1 MKQVLLECSIHED
14 GVKLLKKE
22 VEVIGPIPNHTEV
35 IALLKK
41 GVHGLIVSSALPVT
55 EELMAASPLLEAV
68 GRPGVG
74 VDNVDLPGATNQGVL
89 AVYTPDAPTESTA
102 EHAVALI
109 MALAKRVVA
118 GDGAIRRSGWAERG
132 KLLDGMEL
140 LGKTLG
146 VVGLGRIGGRVAE
159 ICGRGLRMK
168 VIVYDP
174 YITQEQ
180 AAACGAQL
188 VSDLPGLLRQS
199 DFVTVHTPLND
210 RTRGM
215 IGAKELALLKPTAYL
230 INTSRG
236 PVVDEEALLAVLRA
250 KQIAG
255 AGIDVYKQEP
265 IPFPHPLLE
274 LPNVVV
280 TPHIASATQDGMWK
294 MGVVVAEE
302 MLAALRG
309 DKPRFIANPQV
320 WERGTRVSR
329 AGKK

>member
-1 MKQVLLECSIHED
+1 
-14 GVKLLKKE
+14 
-22 VEVIGPIPNHTEV
+22 
-35 IALLKK
+35 
-41 GVHGLIVSSALPVT
+41 
-55 EELMAASPLLEAV
+55 
-68 GRPGVG
+68 
-74 VDNVDLPGATNQGVL
+74 
-89 AVYTPDAPTESTA
+89 
-102 EHAVALI
+102 
-109 MALAKRVVA
+109 
-118 GDGAIRRSGWAERG
+118 
-132 KLLDGMEL
+132 
-140 LGKTLG
+140 
-146 VVGLGRIGGRVAE
+146 VAE
-159 ICGRGLRMK
+159 ICSRGLRMK

-188 VSDLPGLLRQS
+188 VSDLPGLLRES
-199 DFVTVHTPLND
+199 DFVTIHSPLNAS
-210 RTRGM
+210 TRGM

-236 PVVDEEALLAVLRA
+236 PVVDEDALLAALRA

-280 TPHIASATQDGMWK
+280 TPHIASATQNGMWK

-320 WERGTRVSR
+320 WGRGTRV
-329 AGKK
+329 KHK